1 MKVLTRY
8 IVLIESRVRAAFWA
22 LVAMSLLAMLC
33 GPLAAQA
40 QGNASNKVASDLR
53 EAMHS
58 IAAPK
63 HHWAKDLAGG
73 RYVRALI
80 VSSSAD
86 PELTDL
92 RSHVLA
98 VGGSVYM
105 RYMSVSA
112 LSVLLPA
119 NRIDEIAQRRD
130 VQSISPNRLTTRTA
144 SALEM
149 ATGAADLRSA
159 SSGPAGLDGTGVG
172 IAVLDSGVAASH
184 RNFLDASGRSSRV
197 VRAVDFQKAGDATSR
212 LWRPGIDVS
221 ASLYQGGDDGR
232 GMSMFERLIS
242 ADHSKIAD
250 PFGHGS
256 HVASIAAGSGHY
268 QSVDS
273 TGVAPNANIFDVKV
287 LDAAGNG
294 ELGDVLA
301 GIDWVIYH
309 AREHNIRVLNVSL
322 ASDSSES
329 YITDPLCRA
338 VRSAVASGITV
349 VVAAGNYGKDANG
362 AEVYGTI
369 SSPGNDPSVITVGSA
384 NTHGT
389 PQRSDDSVN
398 FFSSRGPTRGAYVDA
413 SGVSHVDN
421 LLKPDLVA
429 PGNKI
434 VGVLASD
441 RQGSV
446 EGFSYLPRTFPGLA
460 APYGGTAQPKLKQ
473 LMNLSGT
480 SVSAPVV
487 SGAVALMLQA
497 NPGLTPPLVK
507 AILQYSAQPIPD
519 ANLLQQ
525 GAGLLNVEGAVKLAG
540 ALRSDLASAI
550 ESGSIAAGAPM
561 LAPGKTMPSPVS
573 RINGADV
580 PWSRIVFAGGSHVL
594 SGPTLF
600 DQYQSIYDP
609 RLVWVRD
616 SAQRYDVSY
625 WPAGHGEAPR
635 TWVKSIVARPAP
647 SQPLLTAGVVWVSPL
662 AGDSSLRGKTGVF
675 IPTATLSGW
684 LASGSGLVLS
694 EGIYFSKGLVLSE
707 GFWSKG
713 LVLSE
718 GYLSKGLVLSEGYLS
733 KGLVLSEGFWSKG
746 LVLSE
751 GFWSKGLV
759 LSEGLVHSEG
769 LVLSKGLVLSEGHI
783 LSEGQTGVT
792 GEP

>member
-8 IVLIESRVRAAFWA
+8 IILIESRVRGAFWA
-22 LVAMSLLAMLC
+22 LIAMSLMTMLW
-33 GPLAAQA
+33 GPLAAQAQA

-58 IAAPK
+58 TAAPK

-119 NRIDEIAQRRD
+119 SRIDEIAQRPD

-144 SALEM
+144 SSLEM
-149 ATGAADLRSA
+149 ATGAADLRSGA
-159 SSGPAGLDGTGVG
+159 SSGAAGLNGTGVG

-197 VRAVDFQKAGDATSR
+197 AHAVDFQKAGDASGR

-221 ASLYQGGDDGR
+221 ASWYQGGDDGR

-242 ADHSKIAD
+242 ADHSKLAD
-250 PFGHGS
+250 PYGHGS

-309 AREHNIRVLNVSL
+309 AREYNIRVLNVSL

-329 YITDPLCRA
+329 YLTDPLCRA

-349 VVAAGNYGKDANG
+349 VVAAGNYGLDENG

-413 SGVSHVDN
+413 SGVRYVDN

-446 EGFSYLPRTFPGLA
+446 DGFSYLPRTYPGMA

-519 ANLLQQ
+519 ANLLEQ

-540 ALRSDLASAI
+540 VLRSDLASAI
-550 ESGSIAAGAPM
+550 ESGRIAAGAPM
-561 LAPGKTMPSPVS
+561 LAPGKMMPSPVS
-573 RINGADV
+573 RINGANV

-594 SGPTLF
+594 SGSTLF
-600 DQYQSIYDP
+600 EQYQSIYDP

-625 WPAGHGEAPR
+625 WPAATREAPR
-635 TWVKSIVARPAP
+635 TWVKSIVARGAP
-647 SQPLLTAGVVWVSPL
+647 TQPLLTAGVVLASPL
-662 AGDSSLRGKTGVF
+662 AGDSSLRGETGVF

-694 EGIYFSKGLVLSE
+694 EGIFFSKGLVLSE

-718 GYLSKGLVLSEGYLS
+718 GFLS
-733 KGLVLSEGFWSKG
+733 KGLVLSEGFLSKG

-769 LVLSKGLVLSEGHI
+769 LVLSKGLVLSEGHV
-783 LSEGQTGVT
+783 LSEGQAGVT